1 MNLRSISKAV
11 AVAAAFVLIVSN
23 PLNSFANTNGNEK
36 NAKLS
41 GDQVS
46 VEYAGTKNNNFAFN
60 VQFENTLAQKFQL
73 IIKNDEGDVVY
84 QEQYNDVHFAK
95 TILLPKDLG
104 EIHPTIIIRTGNQQ
118 VEHSFVA
125 NTKLTESVV
134 VTKL

>member
-11 AVAAAFVLIVSN
+11 AVAAAFALIVSN
-23 PLNSFANTNGNEK
+23 PLNTLANTTGNEK
-36 NAKLS
+36 SARLN
-41 GDQVS
+41 DEQVS
-46 VEYAGTKNNNFAFN
+46 VQYAGTRNNNFAFS
-60 VQFENTLAQKFQL
+60 VQFENATGQKFQL
-73 IIKNDEGDVVY
+73 IVKNDDGDVVY

-125 NTKLTESVV
+125 NTKFTENIV